1 MITAPSTA
9 ANVSYAGW
17 TQLQARATVSRAV
30 CATLAAVGLAN
41 GIMRR
46 GSVLWCQ

>member
-1 MITAPSTA
+1 MITAPTTA

-17 TQLQARATVSRAV
+17 TQLQAEMVSRAV
-30 CATLAAVGLAN
+30 CATLAAVGLNN

-46 GSVLWCQ
+46 GSVWWCQ